1 MTIGISPT
9 RLLAQAERLAG
20 VGAGRGRPRPT
31 DLRRATPSAYYALY
45 HGITRFIAWRSL
57 PERPEHEWLRLTR
70 SISHNA
76 VRQTCDLIADPGRS
90 GPANLSPLVDEAN
103 SDADLARMCEAFGA
117 LQDARHRADYDHLAS
132 VAKAEVVTQIADV
145 RDVLSGLDVLSQRTS
160 FDVFRTM
167 VLLKSQAR

>member
-20 VGAGRGRPRPT
+20 IGAGRGRPRPT
-31 DLRRATPSAYYALY
+31 DLRRATSSAYYALY
-45 HGITRFIAWRSL
+45 HGVTRFIAWRSL
-57 PERPEHEWLRLTR
+57 PDRPEPEWLRLTR
-70 SISHNA
+70 SVSHAA
-76 VRQTCDLIADPGRS
+76 VRQTCDLIAGS
-90 GPANLSPLVDEAN
+90 GKNRPANLSPLVDQAS
-103 SDADLARMCEAFGA
+103 SDPDLVRMCEAFGA

-132 VAKAEVVTQIADV
+132 VTKAEVVTQIADV
-145 RDVLSGLDVLSQRTS
+145 RDVLSGLDILSQRTS